1 MTNNN
6 ILEEVT
12 RKLVNDPKIDERN
25 IWVNVEDGHVTL
37 AGSVPDPALV
47 EAAEKAVVKVDGV
60 EDVISLL
67 CVESESPDIHVSDPP
82 TSRIKDPKQHLKMQI
97 SEMASEGGIPF

>member
-1 MTNNN
+1 MTSST
-6 ILEEVT
+6 ILEEINQ
-12 RKLVNDPKIDERN
+12 KLTDHPEIDERN

-37 AGSVPDPALV
+37 AGSVPEPQLV
-47 EAAEKAVVKVDGV
+47 EAAEKTVVKVDGV

-67 CVESESPDIHVSDPP
+67 CVEAESPDIHVSDPP
-82 TSRIKDPKQHLKMQI
+82 PSPKDPKQVLKIQL